1 MKNGINVT
9 NYFEKIHKLL
19 RKKNSSKS
27 LENKFRNKNYR
38 KLKNIVDSETNF
50 RKYLSQ
56 IFEKKKCW
64 KL

>member
-1 MKNGINVT
+1 
-9 NYFEKIHKLL
+9 
-19 RKKNSSKS
+19 

-56 IFEKKKCW
+56 IFEKKMLEIVEINLEKIGN
-64 KL
+64 LL